1 MEMDMNKLW
10 IGAAL
15 ALMTTTAHAGETFHV
30 GIKGGTARIEIPR
43 NCRQLSCLN
52 LSYKDHEGNEYTES
66 DIRNLMN
73 KRGKADDDK
82 VTDAPVASPFATQ
95 PQAASAPAVAKPS
108 EARVADAPP
117 AELPADVEEKS
128 D

>member
-1 MEMDMNKLW
+1 MNKLW

-15 ALMTTTAHAGETFHV
+15 APMTTTAHAGETFHV

-82 VTDAPVASPFATQ
+82 VTDAPVASSFAAQ
-95 PQAASAPAVAKPS
+95 PEAASAPMPLSGSGQCDGRHVAGVGQLGC
-108 EARVADAPP
+108 A
-117 AELPADVEEKS
+117 
-128 D
+128 